1 MVYNRI
7 SRKNKVKEKIM
18 KLLSFAIPCYNSE
31 DYMEH
36 CIESILPGGEDV
48 EIIIVDDGSKD
59 RTAEIADR
67 YAEKYPTIVK
77 AIHQENGGHGEAVNT
92 GIKNATGIYF
102 KVVDSD
108 DWVDHDAYMA
118 VLDKLREL
126 VGSENNLDMLLANY
140 VYEKEGAKHKKVM
153 RQTGFPQE
161 QIFTWSDIKHFHK
174 GHYILMHS
182 VIFRTRLLQECGLKL
197 PEHTFYVDN
206 LYVFEPLPYVKN
218 MYYLDVNFYRYY
230 IGRQDQSVNETVM
243 ISRIDQQIRVTKLM
257 IDYLVGRKS
266 ELVKNRRLY
275 QYMRNYLEIIMAVS
289 SVLLIRSGTTEHLE
303 KKKELWEY
311 LKGKDKRLYLWMRN
325 GIMGGTMNLP
335 GRGGRKISVEGYK
348 ICQKLFGFN

>member
-1 MVYNRI
+1 MYNRI
-7 SRKNKVKEKIM
+7 SRKNKVKEKVM

-140 VYEKEGAKHKKVM
+140 VYEKEGAKHKRVM
-153 RQTGFPQE
+153 RQTGFPQ
-161 QIFTWSDIKHFHK
+161 
-174 GHYILMHS
+174 
-182 VIFRTRLLQECGLKL
+182 
-197 PEHTFYVDN
+197 
-206 LYVFEPLPYVKN
+206 
-218 MYYLDVNFYRYY
+218 
-230 IGRQDQSVNETVM
+230 
-243 ISRIDQQIRVTKLM
+243 
-257 IDYLVGRKS
+257 
-266 ELVKNRRLY
+266 
-275 QYMRNYLEIIMAVS
+275 
-289 SVLLIRSGTTEHLE
+289 
-303 KKKELWEY
+303 
-311 LKGKDKRLYLWMRN
+311 
-325 GIMGGTMNLP
+325 
-335 GRGGRKISVEGYK
+335 
-348 ICQKLFGFN
+348 